1 MPRPRRSRALSHTA
15 RHAASVDPRGPARG
29 VAARTTVAAVLAL
42 STVGRPAGGWAQPAA
57 ARGGAAPA
65 SAPARAPA
73 LDAPTRAAVLAGL
86 FGALEHYYVFP
97 RVARTLRDSL
107 HARDRAGAY
116 ATLADP
122 VAFAAAVTRD
132 LRRVGRDLHL
142 ELRYSPDPIPVPGP
156 EADTSGPEVEDSA
169 TLVRHRAFGDRVNYG
184 FPALTILPGNVG
196 YLKLDGFFDL
206 AVGGGETAA
215 AAMTFVRH
223 TRTLIVDLREN
234 GGGNPNMGV
243 LLSSY
248 LFARPV
254 RLSGFAVRDLRGGP
268 DRITETWTLPAVPGP
283 RYPRPVYVLTSR
295 ATISAGEGFAYDL
308 QTRRRA
314 VVVGEVTAGAANPGT
329 ERRVHAHFAAFIP
342 FGRAVSLVTGTNWEG
357 VGVRPDLAAPPAEAL
372 RVAHRDAVQRALR
385 DEADAR
391 EAQRLRA
398 VLADLE
404 RAPGTPER
412 P

>member
-1 MPRPRRSRALSHTA
+1 MEM
-15 RHAASVDPRGPARG
+15 
-29 VAARTTVAAVLAL
+29 
-42 STVGRPAGGWAQPAA
+42 WAQPAA
-57 ARGGAAPA
+57 PRVGAAPA
-65 SAPARAPA
+65 SAPARTSTS

-86 FGALEHYYVFP
+86 FGALEHYYIFP
-97 RVARTLRDSL
+97 LVAQTVRDSL
-107 HARDRAGAY
+107 RAQDRAGAY
-116 ATLADP
+116 ATLVDP
-122 VAFAAAVTRD
+122 IAFAAAVTRD

-142 ELRYSPDPIPVPGP
+142 GIRYSPDPIPMPGP
-156 EADTSGPEVEDSA
+156 ASDTSGPEVEDSA
-169 TLVRHRAFGDRVNYG
+169 TLVRHRAFGDRINYG

-206 AVGGGETAA
+206 AVGGGETAD
-215 AAMTFVRH
+215 AAMAFVRH
-223 TRTLIVDLREN
+223 TRALIVDLREN

-248 LFARPV
+248 LFPQPV
-254 RLSGFAVRDLRGGP
+254 HLSDFAVRDLRGGP
-268 DRITETWTLPAVPGP
+268 DCIAQTWTLPAVPGP
-283 RYPRPVYVLTSR
+283 RYTPPVYVLTSR

-308 QTRRRA
+308 QTRHRA

-329 ERRVHAHFAAFIP
+329 DRRVHEHFTAFIP
-342 FGRAVSLVTGTNWEG
+342 FGRAISPVTGTNWEG
-357 VGVRPDLAAPPAEAL
+357 TGVQPDLAAPALGAL

-385 DEADAR
+385 NEADTR

-404 RAPGTPER
+404 RGPGTPEH